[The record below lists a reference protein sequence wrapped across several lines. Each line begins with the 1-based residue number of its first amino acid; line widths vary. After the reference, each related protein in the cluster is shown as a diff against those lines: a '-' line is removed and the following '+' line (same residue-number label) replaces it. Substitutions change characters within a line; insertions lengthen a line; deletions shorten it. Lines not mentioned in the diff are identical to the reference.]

1 MATNDTELK
10 QEVRALTDYNVNVI
24 SDSELQAIVD
34 LTRRELL
41 ANIGDNSLNLYEN
54 ISSERAFFW
63 LACIFSKVK
72 AGEIDASSFSIGEL
86 DVSASEYTGKTDVW
100 MDNFRKHYRAMEG
113 GAPVAHTVSNRSDR
127 TYGFDNSATD
137 NNL

>member
-10 QEVRALTDYNVNVI
+10 QEVRVLTDYNINVI
-24 SDSELQAIVD
+24 SDTELQSVVD

-41 ANIGDNSLNLYEN
+41 ANIGDETLDLYGT

-63 LACIFSKVK
+63 LTCIFAKVK
-72 AGEIDASSFSIGEL
+72 SGEIDASSFSIGEL
-86 DVSASEYTGKTDVW
+86 DVKASEYTGKTDVW
-100 MDNFRKHYRAMEG
+100 MDNFRRHYRAMEG

-127 TYGFDNSATD
+127 TYDFDNSATD